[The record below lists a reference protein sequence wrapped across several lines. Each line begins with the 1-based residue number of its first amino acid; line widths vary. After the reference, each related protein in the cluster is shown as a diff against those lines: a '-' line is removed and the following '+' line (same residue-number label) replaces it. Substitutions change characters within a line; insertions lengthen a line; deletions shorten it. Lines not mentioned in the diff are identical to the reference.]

1 MPSTNYTR
9 LTEAGAIK
17 ASPGK
22 LYCLIVSNWDGDPAY
37 VVLNDDTDGTSD
49 EVSKFYVGASR
60 TEVFNFNPGIT
71 LNTGIYIGT
80 FSTSK
85 MEVTGVY
92 D

>member
-9 LTEAGAIK
+9 LTAAGAIK

-49 EVSKFYVGASR
+49 EVAKFYVASKR

-80 FSTSK
+80 FEESA

>member
-1 MPSTNYTR
+1 M
-9 LTEAGAIK
+9 L
-17 ASPGK
+17 
-22 LYCLIVSNWDGDPAY
+22 
-37 VVLNDDTDGTSD
+37 LNDDTDGTSD
-49 EVSKFYVGASR
+49 EVSKFYVAGKR
-60 TEVFNFNPGIT
+60 TEPFNFGVGIT